1 MTTGRNGGSAAKNP
15 AGRKRHSSAGAGAG
29 AGRRAAHQQV
39 EEIFRQ
45 WRSERPDI
53 DPTPVRIYGLIGQL
67 HLQSTAFI
75 NEVLAPLGLVR
86 GTFDVLTAL
95 RRAGSPYSLTPKQ
108 LATQLLLS
116 GAGLTSRLNQLE
128 ALHLI
133 ARLPEPSDRRTV
145 RVQLTAAG
153 EALVN
158 QAIPLVFEAQWRRIL
173 PLGTENLGRLVDELT
188 RFAEVISSVSE
199 QGEPDKA
206 GQHKGPGS
214 FDME

>member
-1 MTTGRNGGSAAKNP
+1 MTRRHPDRPPEPTGAPTRVARRGSSQAT
-15 AGRKRHSSAGAGAG
+15 R
-29 AGRRAAHQQV
+29 AGRRAAHEQV
-39 EEIFRQ
+39 DEIFRQ

-53 DPTPVRIYGLIGQL
+53 DPTPVRIYGLIGQI

-95 RRAGSPYSLTPKQ
+95 RRVGSPYSLTPKQ
-108 LATQLLLS
+108 LASHLLLS

-133 ARLPEPSDRRTV
+133 ARLPEPSDRRTI

-158 QAIPLVFEAQWRRIL
+158 QAIPLVFEAQWRRII
-173 PLGTENLGRLVDELT
+173 PLGTESLARLVDELS
-188 RFAEVISSVSE
+188 RFAEVISTVTD
-199 QGEPDKA
+199 GADPEPDT
-206 GQHKGPGS
+206 PRS